1 MKEHSLVSQSG
12 AWYSWTDKRSGE
24 VIKFQS
30 KEFVEKIM
38 SDPELYDIVY
48 DEIADKVIMKYKK
61 LDEARID
68 DVTLSNE
75 PLLQDEV

>member
-1 MKEHSLVSQSG
+1 
-12 AWYSWTDKRSGE
+12 
-24 VIKFQS
+24 
-30 KEFVEKIM
+30 M
-38 SDPELYDIVY
+38 SNPQLYEIVY
-48 DEIADKVIMKYKK
+48 DEIAEKVIMKYKK